1 MAESTAQEIVDAMG
15 GPGNITSLTHC
26 ATRLRFQLV
35 NAEEVNTAALDNISG
50 VMGAVPQAGNR
61 YQVIIG
67 GGVAAVYQSINNL
80 PSMKGMAPPSAEE
93 VKAAARAKGPRGK
106 NVWMDS
112 FFEYLAD
119 SFRPILGVLLG
130 ASLIIAF
137 AAVMDAFGVQ
147 DFRAEVKPAGWQ
159 FLDTMWRSVFYFLPI
174 MVAYNASKKL
184 NVDPWLGAAVMGAL
198 MTPEF
203 IGLTSR
209 EDVVCVA
216 NAALGTESCQ
226 IDVFGVPLLL
236 SDYGGNVFVPL
247 MMAALL
253 AVIYHGLRKVIPEG
267 LQLVFVPFLSMIVMI
282 PITGFLL
289 GPLGVWLGSL
299 LGTGLAWLNT
309 TAPLFF
315 AILIPMLYPFLVPLG
330 LHWPLNALMLLN
342 IDTLGYD
349 FIQGPMGAWNF
360 ACFGATAGVLFIA
373 MREKDTQM
381 RQTSTGALIA
391 GLFGGISEPSL
402 YGIHLRFARIYPR
415 MLVGCFVGGLTI
427 GVGSMIMGTAGV
439 TASAFAFTSLLTI
452 PLFSPIALY
461 MIAIAAAFFVAMA
474 LVVITDYR
482 TPEQKADALARIA
495 QQAAEGGPQVD
506 ILAEEEAQDGFETPA
521 EMEGITAAEAQPFAE
536 ADDVEAAG
544 AVKTAVKTAP
554 TAMEPGTVT
563 AINSPLQGQI
573 VALKDV
579 PDAAFASGAV
589 GPGVAID
596 PSSGTLVA
604 PGDAKVLMT
613 FPTGH
618 ALGLKMNSGVELLI
632 HIGIDTVNLKGEGFK
647 VAVSKGQEVQEGDVL
662 VEFDIESIKAAGY
675 STITPVLVTNH
686 KKFASVEARVD
697 GAADFGEPLLKVTA
711 KQHK

>member
-1 MAESTAQEIVDAMG
+1 MAEPAAQAIVDAVG
-15 GPGNITSLTHC
+15 GPENIESLTHC

-35 NAEEVNTAALDNISG
+35 NSELVDSAALDDIDV
-50 VMGAVPQAGNR
+50 VMGSVPQAGNR

-67 GGVAAVYQSINNL
+67 GGVATVFQQINNL
-80 PSMKGMAPPSAEE
+80 PAMGTTAAKSADD
-93 VKAAARAKGPRGK
+93 VKAEARSKGPRGK
-106 NVWMDS
+106 HAWMDG

-174 MVAYNASKKL
+174 MVAYNAAKKL
-184 NVDPWLGAAVMGAL
+184 NVDPWLGAAIMGAL

-203 IGLTSR
+203 IDLSSR
-209 EDVVCVA
+209 DDITCVT
-216 NAALGTESCQ
+216 NEALGTQSCRAD
-226 IDVFGVPLLL
+226 IFGIPLLL

-253 AVIYHGLRKVIPEG
+253 AVVYHGIKKVVPES
-267 LQLVFVPFLSMIVMI
+267 LQLVFLPFLSMIIMI
-282 PITGFLL
+282 PITGFIL
-289 GPLGVWLGSL
+289 GPLGVWLGGI

-309 TAPLFF
+309 TAPILF
-315 AILIPMLYPFLVPLG
+315 AVLIPMLYPFLVPLG
-330 LHWPLNALMLLN
+330 LHWPLNALMLMN

-373 MREKDTQM
+373 ARERDAQM

-415 MLVGCFVGGLTI
+415 MLVGCFLGGLTI
-427 GVGSMIMGTAGV
+427 GVGSMLLGTAGV

-452 PLFSPIALY
+452 PLFSPMSLY
-461 MIAIAAAFFVAMA
+461 VIAIAVAFCTAMA

-482 TPEQKADALARIA
+482 TPEQKAEALARIA
-495 QQAAEGGPQVD
+495 KQKAEGGPHVD
-506 ILAEEEAQDGFETPA
+506 ILEEEEAQDGFETPA
-521 EMEGITAAEAQPFAE
+521 QQAGITAADAEPFLE
-536 ADDVEAAG
+536 AG
-544 AVKTAVKTAP
+544 AVATAVKERPRTQAP
-554 TAMEPGTVT
+554 GMVPGTVT
-563 AINSPLQGQI
+563 VLSSPLQGK
-573 VALKDV
+573 VVPLKDV
-579 PDAAFASGAV
+579 PDPGFASGAV
-589 GPGVAID
+589 GAGVAID
-596 PSSGTLVA
+596 PSEGRLVA
-604 PGDAKVLMT
+604 PGDAKVIMT

-618 ALGLKMNSGVELLI
+618 AVGLKMDSGVELLV
-632 HIGIDTVNLKGEGFK
+632 HIGIDTVNMEGSGFK
-647 VAVSKGQEVQEGDVL
+647 VLVSKGDIVSEGDPL
-662 VEFDIESIKAAGY
+662 VEFDIAAIKAAGY
-675 STITPVLVTNH
+675 SPITPVLVTNH
-686 KKFASVEARVD
+686 KKFGSIDARAD
-697 GAADFGEPLLKVTA
+697 GDATFGSPLLKVAA
-711 KQHK
+711 KGNQ

>member
-1 MAESTAQEIVDAMG
+1 MVESTAQAIVNAVG
-15 GPGNITSLTHC
+15 GPENIDSLTHC

-35 NAEEVNTAALDNISG
+35 NSELVDGAALDSTEG

-67 GGVAAVYQSINNL
+67 GAVAGVFQDINNL
-80 PSMKGMAPPSAEE
+80 PSMKSRADKTAEE
-93 VKAAARAKGPRGK
+93 IKAEARAKGPRGK

-174 MVAYNASKKL
+174 MVAYNAAKKL
-184 NVDPWLGAAVMGAL
+184 NVDPWLGAAIMGSL

-209 EDVVCVA
+209 DDIVCTTNV
-216 NAALGTESCQ
+216 ALGTESCQ
-226 IDVFGVPLLL
+226 VDVFGVPLLL

-253 AVIYHGLRKVIPEG
+253 ALVYHNIKKVVPES
-267 LQLVFVPFLSMIVMI
+267 LQLVFLPFLSMVIMI
-282 PITGFLL
+282 PITGFIL
-289 GPLGVWLGSL
+289 GPLGVWLGGL

-309 TAPLFF
+309 TVPLIF
-315 AILIPMLYPFLVPLG
+315 AILIPMIYPFLVPLG
-330 LHWPLNALMLLN
+330 LHWPLNALMLMN

-360 ACFGATAGVLFIA
+360 ACFGATAGVLVLS
-373 MREKDTQM
+373 MRERDTQM
-381 RQTSTGALIA
+381 RQTSTGALVA

-427 GVGSMIMGTAGV
+427 GLGSMFLGTAGV

-452 PLFSPIALY
+452 PLFSPMFLY
-461 MIAIAAAFFVAMA
+461 VIAIALAFFTAMA

-482 TPEQKADALARIA
+482 TPEQKAEALARIA
-495 QQAAEGGPQVD
+495 KQDAEGGPHVD
-506 ILAEEEAQDGFETPA
+506 ILAEEEAQDGFLTPA
-521 EMEGITAAEAQPFAE
+521 EQEGVTDAEARPFLEE
-536 ADDVEAAG
+536 AQMAS
-544 AVKTAVKTAP
+544 AVKVLPKTDSAALAP
-554 TAMEPGTVT
+554 GATVVLDSPLEGTVV
-563 AINSPLQGQI
+563 PL
-573 VALKDV
+573 ADV
-579 PDAAFASGAV
+579 PDPGFASGAV
-589 GPGVAID
+589 GAGVAID
-596 PSSGTLVA
+596 PTSGILVA
-604 PGDAKVLMT
+604 PGSARVLMT

-618 ALGLKMNSGVELLI
+618 AVGLKMDSGVELLI
-632 HIGIDTVNLKGEGFK
+632 HIGIDTVNLKGAGFK
-647 VAVSKGQEVQEGDVL
+647 VLVTKGDLVSKGDPL
-662 VEFDIESIKAAGY
+662 VEFDIAAIKAAGY
-675 STITPVLVTNH
+675 SAITPVLVTNR
-686 KKFASVEARVD
+686 KRFAAVEAVAEGVVATGD
-697 GAADFGEPLLKVTA
+697 ALLSVTA
-711 KQHK
+711 KEAR

>member
-1 MAESTAQEIVDAMG
+1 MAESAAQAIVDAVG
-15 GPGNITSLTHC
+15 GPENIDSLTHC
-26 ATRLRFQLV
+26 ATRLRFQLRD
-35 NAEEVNTAALDNISG
+35 AEEVDSAALDAIDA
-50 VMGAVPQAGNR
+50 VMGSVPQAGDR

-67 GGVAAVYQSINNL
+67 GGVASVFQEINAL
-80 PSMKGMAPPSAEE
+80 PGMQKGPTSKSDQD
-93 VKAAARAKGPRGK
+93 VKAEARSKARGK

-147 DFRAEVKPAGWQ
+147 DFRAEVKPAGWA

-184 NVDPWLGAAVMGAL
+184 NVDPWIGAAVMGAL

-203 IGLTSR
+203 IGLSSR
-209 EDVVCVA
+209 EDLNCVA
-216 NAALGTESCQ
+216 NEALGTQSCRA
-226 IDVFGVPLLL
+226 DVFGLPMLLT
-236 SDYGGNVFVPL
+236 DYGGNVFVPL
-247 MMAALL
+247 MMAAVL
-253 AVIYHGLRKVIPEG
+253 ALVYHGTKKIVSES
-267 LQLVFVPFLSMIVMI
+267 LQLVFVPFISMVVMI
-282 PITGFLL
+282 PLTGFII
-289 GPLGVWLGSL
+289 GPFGVWLGDL

-309 TAPLFF
+309 TVPIVF

-360 ACFGATAGVLFIA
+360 ACFGATAGVLLIA

-427 GVGSMIMGTAGV
+427 GVGSMFLGTDGV

-452 PLFSPIALY
+452 PLFSPVVLY
-461 MIAIAAAFFVAMA
+461 VVAIAAAFFVAMT
-474 LVVITDYR
+474 LVVVMDYR
-482 TPEQKADALARIA
+482 TPEQKEEAKARVA
-495 QQAAEGGPQVD
+495 VQAAEGGPHVD

-521 EMEGITAAEAQPFAE
+521 EMAGVTAEDASAISEASAV
-536 ADDVEAAG
+536 AR
-544 AVKTAVKTAP
+544 AVKATSPGVMSMRPRAVTLL
-554 TAMEPGTVT
+554 
-563 AINSPLQGQI
+563 NSPLQGQVI
-573 VALKDV
+573 PLTQV
-579 PDAAFASGAV
+579 PDVGFASGAV
-589 GPGVAID
+589 GAGVAIN
-596 PSSGTLVA
+596 PSLGRLVS
-604 PGDAKVLMT
+604 PGAGKVIMT

-618 ALGLKMNSGVELLI
+618 AIGLKMDNGLEVLI
-632 HIGIDTVNLKGEGFK
+632 HIGIDTVNMKGAGFK
-647 VAVSKGQEVQEGDVL
+647 VLVKRGEDVSAGEPL
-662 VEFDIESIKAAGY
+662 VDFDIEAIKEAGY
-675 STITPVLVTNH
+675 SPITPVLVTN
-686 KKFASVEARVD
+686 KKKYGSIRGLSEGGSTAF
-697 GAADFGEPLLKVTA
+697 GAPLLEVAA
-711 KQHK
+711 KDQP